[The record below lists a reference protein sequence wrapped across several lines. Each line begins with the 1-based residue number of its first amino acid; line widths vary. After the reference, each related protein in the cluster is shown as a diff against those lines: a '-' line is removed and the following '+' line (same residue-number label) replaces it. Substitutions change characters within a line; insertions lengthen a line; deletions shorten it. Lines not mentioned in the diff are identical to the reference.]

1 MERTQRQLD
10 LGLRSRSIA
19 GVCALLI
26 LFLWSGC
33 RITDHSETDGEVGPQ
48 HITFPSSGFEEVD
61 AEMVPVLSFDGTH
74 LDMGRVVQGNTV
86 EHRFTFRNTGR
97 AALVITDVRGSCG
110 CTVSKDWPREPVP
123 PGGEGGL
130 TVSFDSEGRT
140 GRQDK
145 TVTIVAN
152 TTPPSTVLTL
162 SGEVVGPA
170 GLKPIE

>member
-1 MERTQRQLD
+1 MVML
-10 LGLRSRSIA
+10 
-19 GVCALLI
+19 V
-26 LFLWSGC
+26 GC
-33 RITDHSETDGEVGPQ
+33 RITDHSENDGEVNPQ
-48 HITFPSSGFEEVD
+48 HITFPASGYEEVD
-61 AEMVPVLSFDGTH
+61 PRNVSVLTFDETH
-74 LDMGRVVQGNTV
+74 LDMGRIIQGNTV

-123 PGGEGGL
+123 PGGEGGI
-130 TVSFDSEGRT
+130 TVVFDSEGRS

-170 GLKPIE
+170 GSVPVE